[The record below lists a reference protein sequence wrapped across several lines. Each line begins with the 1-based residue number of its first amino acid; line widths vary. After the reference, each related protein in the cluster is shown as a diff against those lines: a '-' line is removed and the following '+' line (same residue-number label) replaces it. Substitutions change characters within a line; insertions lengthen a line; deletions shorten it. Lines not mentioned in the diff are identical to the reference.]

1 MKTYILDAQFSQL
14 FAAFGIDPGE
24 VLRKAGLAEDLF
36 SRSTPALSGSDYLAL
51 MEAVGQLAPSEDL
64 AIRLATSDGVERFS
78 PPIFA
83 AYCAQNG
90 QRCIE
95 RLAQHKPLIGPI
107 RYRLETLGQEST
119 LYIEADEPGIQIP
132 AFLAEVELAFIL
144 HIIRSATKEQIQP
157 LRVESVY
164 PVSSSLEKLLG
175 VPVEV
180 TGVNAITFKLS
191 DLQIPF
197 ISHNENMWSYF
208 EPELSRRLSQL
219 DVEDSTSAR
228 VRAALVEL
236 LPAGENTIED
246 VARKLVTSARTLQ
259 RQLSEEGTT
268 FRKQLNHVRL
278 LLAKQYLSTTDMS
291 MDSIAFMLGYLEANS
306 FVRAFTLWTGTT
318 PSAYRTE
325 QRHA

>member
-36 SRSTPALSGSDYLAL
+36 SRATPSLSGSDYLAL
-51 MEAVGQLAPSEDL
+51 MEAIGQLAPSEDF

-95 RLAQHKPLIGPI
+95 RLALHKPLIEPM

-119 LYIEADEPGIQIP
+119 LYIEADEPGIQVP
-132 AFLAEVELAFIL
+132 AFVAEGELAFIL
-144 HIIRSATKEQIQP
+144 HIIRSATKEQVQP

-197 ISHNENMWSYF
+197 ISHNESMWSYF

-219 DVEDSTSAR
+219 DVDDSTSAR

-236 LPAGENTIED
+236 LPAGESTIED

-318 PSAYRTE
+318 PAAYRTE
-325 QRHA
+325 QHHA

>member
-1 MKTYILDAQFSQL
+1 MKTYILDAHFSQL
-14 FAAFGIDPGE
+14 FTAFGINPGE

-51 MEAVGQLAPSEDL
+51 MDAVGQLAPSEDF

-95 RLAQHKPLIGPI
+95 RLAQHKPLTGPI

-132 AFLAEVELAFIL
+132 TFLAEGELAFIL

-157 LRVESVY
+157 LRAESVY
-164 PVSSSLEKLLG
+164 PVSSSLEKLVG

-191 DLQIPF
+191 DLQIPL
-197 ISHNENMWSYF
+197 H
-208 EPELSRRLSQL
+208 
-219 DVEDSTSAR
+219 
-228 VRAALVEL
+228 
-236 LPAGENTIED
+236 LP
-246 VARKLVTSARTLQ
+246 Q
-259 RQLSEEGTT
+259 
-268 FRKQLNHVRL
+268 
-278 LLAKQYLSTTDMS
+278 
-291 MDSIAFMLGYLEANS
+291 
-306 FVRAFTLWTGTT
+306 
-318 PSAYRTE
+318 
-325 QRHA
+325 